1 MSSRY
6 QIGDLV
12 EYDFRGVKGREEKD
26 RKMGVIISQA
36 RTTLETVY
44 EVKWLTGMGVNILD
58 RPDIHPE
65 HRLKDPGE
73 EARGEKQE

>member
-1 MSSRY
+1 
-6 QIGDLV
+6 
-12 EYDFRGVKGREEKD
+12 
-26 RKMGVIISQA
+26 MGVIISQA

-44 EVKWLTGMGVNILD
+44 EVKWLTGMGVSILD